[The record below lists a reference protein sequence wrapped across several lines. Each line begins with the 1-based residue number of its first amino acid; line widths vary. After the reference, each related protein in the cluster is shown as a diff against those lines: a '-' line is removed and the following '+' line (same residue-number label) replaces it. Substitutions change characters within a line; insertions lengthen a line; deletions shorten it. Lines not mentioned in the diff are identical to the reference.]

1 MNSWAAL
8 LVVVVAVTIGFWGA
22 VWAYRQV
29 EQERLQREF
38 DYLLNQRRL
47 RNRLDTIRSRWP

>member
-8 LVVVVAVTIGFWGA
+8 LVVVVAVAIGYVGA
-22 VWAYRQV
+22 KWAHRQL
-29 EQERLQREF
+29 ERDEVQGEF

-47 RNRLDTIRSRWP
+47 RNRLDTIRSRWL